1 MNLELQRHKIKRIE
15 FGSTTEIES
24 DTLRI
29 DAKELADVILDT
41 SDLSVDIII
50 CRPGERVRITNILD
64 IIEPRVKSEG
74 GGQMFP
80 GFWGPFKKAGN
91 GITKVLEGV
100 AVVNV
105 AAIPRVQEGLIDMN
119 GTGARYSPF
128 SKTQN
133 VVLCFAPVPEMEIA
147 EFDRRIRLAGLKASA
162 YLAQASWQKAP
173 DETEIFELKP
183 DEIDILTHRKLK
195 RIAYIYMLQSQGL
208 LRDTYLY
215 GSSVHELA
223 ATTIHPSEIMDG
235 AIVSGNY
242 VIPSNRNPTY
252 FHLNNPIIRELYQRH
267 QNELLFCGVV
277 ICNEHSGLEAKEKA
291 VECAVDLVKKL
302 GAEGVVITKEGG
314 GNADTDLMLMCQMCE
329 AEDIRTVVIG
339 NEGAGTDGA
348 DPSLAHTVDA
358 ADAFV
363 TAGNNDA
370 LVKLDAMAEVI
381 GQGPLP
387 GVTEDLKESLIIPV
401 GRINGATNLL
411 GYNTLSSRAY

>member
-1 MNLELQRHKIKRIE
+1 MRLKIQRHKIKRIE
-15 FGSTTEIES
+15 FGSTTMIENS
-24 DTLRI
+24 TLLI
-29 DAKELADVILDT
+29 DGKELAGVILET
-41 SDLSVDIII
+41 SDLNVDIII
-50 CRPGERVRITNILD
+50 CRPGEKVRITNILD
-64 IIEPRVKSEG
+64 IVEPKSEG

-80 GFWGPFKKAGN
+80 GFWGSFKKAGN

-105 AAIPRVQEGLIDMN
+105 AAIPRVQEGLIDMD
-119 GTGARYSPF
+119 GIGAQYSPF
-128 SKTQN
+128 SQTQN
-133 VVLCFAPVPEMEIA
+133 VALCFAPAPEMETA
-147 EFDRRIRLAGLKASA
+147 EFDRRIRLAGLKAST

-183 DEIDILTHRKLK
+183 DEIGALTPIKLK
-195 RIAYIYMLQSQGL
+195 RIAYVYMLQSQGL

-215 GSSVHELA
+215 GSSVRELT
-223 ATTIHPSEIMDG
+223 ATIIHPNEIMDG

-242 VIPSNRNPTY
+242 VIPSNRNSTY
-252 FHLNNPIIRELYQRH
+252 FHLNNPIIRELYRRH

-291 VECAVDLVKKL
+291 VKGAVEIVKHL
-302 GAEGVVITKEGG
+302 GAEGVVISKEGG
-314 GNADTDLMLMCQMCE
+314 GNADTDLMLMCQICE
-329 AEDIRTVVIG
+329 AEGIRTVVIG
-339 NEGAGTDGA
+339 NEAAGTDGA

-363 TAGNNDA
+363 TTGNNDA
-370 LVKLDAMAEVI
+370 PVNLDAVAEVI

-387 GVTEDLKESLIIPV
+387 GITRDLNESLTIPV

-411 GYNTLSSRAY
+411 GYNTISTRAD

>member
-1 MNLELQRHKIKRIE
+1 MKLELQRHKIKRIE
-15 FGSTTEIES
+15 FGTSTKIES
-24 DTLRI
+24 STLLI
-29 DAKELADVILDT
+29 DSKELADVILAA
-41 SDLSVDIII
+41 SDLNVDIII
-50 CRPGERVRITNILD
+50 CRPGEKIRITNILD
-64 IIEPRVKSEG
+64 IVEPRIKSEG
-74 GGQMFP
+74 RGQMFS
-80 GFWGPFKKAGN
+80 GFWGSVKKAGN

-105 AAIPRVQEGLIDMN
+105 ASIPRVQEGLIDMD
-119 GTGARYSPF
+119 GTGAQYSPF
-128 SKTQN
+128 SQTQN
-133 VVLCFAPVPEMEIA
+133 VALCYAPAPEMETA

-183 DEIDILTHRKLK
+183 DEIDALTHNRLK
-195 RIAYIYMLQSQGL
+195 RIAYVCMLQSQGL

-215 GSSVHELA
+215 GTSVRELT
-223 ATTIHPSEIMDG
+223 ATIIHPNEIMDG

-252 FHLNNPIIRELYQRH
+252 FHLNNPLIRELYQRH

-291 VECAVDLVKKL
+291 VACAVDIVKNL
-302 GAEGVVITKEGG
+302 GAEGVVVTKEGG

-329 AEDIRTVVIG
+329 AEGIHTVVIG

-348 DPSLAHTVDA
+348 DPALAHTVDA

-363 TAGNNDA
+363 TTGNNDEP
-370 LVKLDAMAEVI
+370 LKLDAVAEVI

-387 GVTEDLKESLIIPV
+387 GITRDLKESLIIPV

-411 GYNTLSSRAY
+411 GFNTLSSRAY